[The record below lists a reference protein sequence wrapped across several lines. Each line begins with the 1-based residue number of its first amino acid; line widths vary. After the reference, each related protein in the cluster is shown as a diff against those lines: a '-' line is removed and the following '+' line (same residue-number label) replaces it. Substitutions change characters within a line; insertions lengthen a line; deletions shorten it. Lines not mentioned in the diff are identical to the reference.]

1 MPGFVA
7 VRCCQCRLPQVQQAK
22 KSAKWTCRVCN
33 QTQSLMRVLF
43 ESHSAAECRAAV
55 QQISMQAAER
65 DQAAAVLIHTAVS
78 AAAAQA
84 AEAPQASEASQAAQT
99 ADADI
104 QPPLPPG
111 HRAPI
116 FSKARSL
123 QQPASHAQPA
133 PRHPRTDWSLFVE
146 PEEQDDSRAGE
157 ADAHGSDDPC
167 EIEQHVSTAQPG
179 VGDASRDTACTPA
192 AIAAQ
197 DAGDQRTTAAAAA
210 SKWGAFVEQDD
221 DDGYH

>member
-84 AEAPQASEASQAAQT
+84 AEASEASVGGDT
-99 ADADI
+99 DI

-146 PEEQDDSRAGE
+146 PEEQDDSRAGG
-157 ADAHGSDDPC
+157 ADAHRSDDPS
-167 EIEQHVSTAQPG
+167 EIEQHVSWPKTQAINSTTA
-179 VGDASRDTACTPA
+179 A
-192 AIAAQ
+192 A
-197 DAGDQRTTAAAAA
+197 AAAAA